1 MTMTGRRRLTAAC
14 AVGLLV
20 LLGACSGDDEGG
32 DPSADEPTTSSEASQ
47 PGTDLPSGWTE
58 RRAGELG
65 FALPEDFR
73 QSGGSTTDEGSQTTW
88 TREDGA
94 AVPARVD
101 VFVEEGRV
109 GTLEIRGGLLRSRAE
124 AELGADVEDPTPVD
138 VRGAS
143 EAEQFFYTY
152 DVDTSGSSTSVR
164 QVDLLVDP
172 PGLPKY
178 GLRYA
183 APADAFDDDLWE
195 QLRSSVVVEGAPDA

>member
-1 MTMTGRRRLTAAC
+1 MTGRHRLTAVC
-14 AVGLLV
+14 ATGLLV
-20 LLGACSGDDEGG
+20 LLGACSGGDDGG
-32 DPSADEPTTSSEASQ
+32 DPPSGDEPTASSEAAR

-58 RRAGELG
+58 QQLEGLRLG
-65 FALPEDFR
+65 IP
-73 QSGGSTTDEGSQTTW
+73 GGFEGAPAQRTDEGSQTTF
-88 TREDGA
+88 TATDGA

-101 VFVEEGRV
+101 VFVEQGRV

-152 DVDTSGSSTSVR
+152 DVDTSGGSAPVR

-178 GLRYA
+178 GVRYA

-195 QLRSSVVVEGAPDA
+195 QLRSSVVVENAPDA